1 MLLIYIAVLAHELQ
15 REKAVAPATA
25 SFLGLT
31 HVPSATRYGWFL
43 VPRVLRLMGGGLFFS
58 VDDVREKAANEDV
71 PNPTQPLS
79 LAPPASPLASPI
91 DDVRR
96 WAGPLH
102 LFALPW
108 PLTSP
113 PPATVWLP
121 PPFSCS
127 CAEHSG
133 ADRPV

>member
-1 MLLIYIAVLAHELQ
+1 
-15 REKAVAPATA
+15 
-25 SFLGLT
+25 
-31 HVPSATRYGWFL
+31 
-43 VPRVLRLMGGGLFFS
+43 MGGGLFFS
-58 VDDVREKAANEDV
+58 VDDVREKAANDDA
-71 PNPTQPLS
+71 PNPTPPLS

-96 WAGPLH
+96 WAAPSSGPS

-108 PLTSP
+108 PLASP
-113 PPATVWLP
+113 PPATVGLP

-127 CAEHSG
+127 CAAHSG